1 MLYDFVLSLAWV
13 VVVFLVVVVV
23 VVVVIG
29 VWMEPVMVADVW
41 VI

>member
-1 MLYDFVLSLAWV
+1 MLYDFVLSLAWE

-23 VVVVIG
+23 VVVMG